1 MAQDLATKLT
11 TETPYFTELLSEVR
25 KGEIKIPQ
33 FQRKF
38 VWKDTQ
44 ALELLDSIK
53 NRYPIGSVLLW
64 KTKDK
69 LHAERN
75 IGNFKLPKTDE
86 LSPTNYVLDGQ
97 QRITVIYSCLGA
109 SESEDGFA
117 AGYDLEKQVFVE
129 LKGGNH
135 SRLEVFPLRKMY
147 KTTSL
152 LDYRTGLLT
161 SPNAAELQQR
171 LDELISAFTQYKLPV
186 VTLKDL
192 TIDEVCPIFERI
204 NSSGTKLSTY
214 DLMVAATWN
223 RDFDLNESVDTILD
237 ALDSKGYGNTDK
249 ATVLKSLSAIQI
261 GSIKDKSLRTLRDL
275 DSEAMKQISNKTQEA
290 LARAI
295 DVLNTTFRVHSW
307 DFISYEAILIILAF
321 VMSETKHLDAK
332 QSLRLRQWFWR
343 ASFGERYKVGGEG
356 FVSNDMQIVRDFIL
370 NGVGKSSEFGQIPS
384 AADWGNIAF
393 RSNVSRS
400 RAFILALA
408 SRNPKNLT
416 NGLDVDVVY
425 ALSSYNR
432 KEYHHFYP
440 KAFLAATH
448 KEAKCNSL
456 VNFVMLTSHS
466 NKEISD
472 SSPSVYVPKI
482 VDSLGLSADGVFES
496 NLLPKPSAFDYERAT
511 FEDFCAAR
519 GEIISTYIENN
530 LIG

>member
-1 MAQDLATKLT
+1 
-11 TETPYFTELLSEVR
+11 
-25 KGEIKIPQ
+25 
-33 FQRKF
+33 
-38 VWKDTQ
+38 
-44 ALELLDSIK
+44 
-53 NRYPIGSVLLW
+53 
-64 KTKDK
+64 
-69 LHAERN
+69 
-75 IGNFKLPKTDE
+75 
-86 LSPTNYVLDGQ
+86 
-97 QRITVIYSCLGA
+97 
-109 SESEDGFA
+109 
-117 AGYDLEKQVFVE
+117 
-129 LKGGNH
+129 
-135 SRLEVFPLRKMY
+135 
-147 KTTSL
+147 
-152 LDYRTGLLT
+152 
-161 SPNAAELQQR
+161 
-171 LDELISAFTQYKLPV
+171 
-186 VTLKDL
+186 
-192 TIDEVCPIFERI
+192 
-204 NSSGTKLSTY
+204 
-214 DLMVAATWN
+214 MVAATWN
-223 RDFDLNESVDTILD
+223 RDFDLNESVDIILD
-237 ALDSKGYGNTDK
+237 ALESKGYGNTDK

-275 DSEAMKQISNKTQEA
+275 DSDAMKQISNKTQEA

-370 NGVGKSSEFGQIPS
+370 NGVGKGNEFGQIPS

-448 KEAKCNSL
+448 KDAKCNSL
-456 VNFVMLTSHS
+456 VNYVMLTSHS

-472 SSPSVYVPKI
+472 SAPSIYVPKL
-482 VDSLGLSADGVFES
+482 VDSLGLGADGVFES
-496 NLLPKPSAFDYERAT
+496 NLLPKPSAFDYERAS
-511 FEDFCAAR
+511 FDDFCTAR
-519 GEIISTYIENN
+519 GEIISSYIENN

>member
-171 LDELISAFTQYKLPV
+171 LD
-186 VTLKDL
+186 
-192 TIDEVCPIFERI
+192 
-204 NSSGTKLSTY
+204 
-214 DLMVAATWN
+214 
-223 RDFDLNESVDTILD
+223 
-237 ALDSKGYGNTDK
+237 
-249 ATVLKSLSAIQI
+249 
-261 GSIKDKSLRTLRDL
+261 
-275 DSEAMKQISNKTQEA
+275 
-290 LARAI
+290 
-295 DVLNTTFRVHSW
+295 
-307 DFISYEAILIILAF
+307 
-321 VMSETKHLDAK
+321 
-332 QSLRLRQWFWR
+332 
-343 ASFGERYKVGGEG
+343 
-356 FVSNDMQIVRDFIL
+356 
-370 NGVGKSSEFGQIPS
+370 
-384 AADWGNIAF
+384 
-393 RSNVSRS
+393 
-400 RAFILALA
+400 
-408 SRNPKNLT
+408 
-416 NGLDVDVVY
+416 
-425 ALSSYNR
+425 
-432 KEYHHFYP
+432 
-440 KAFLAATH
+440 
-448 KEAKCNSL
+448 
-456 VNFVMLTSHS
+456 
-466 NKEISD
+466 
-472 SSPSVYVPKI
+472 
-482 VDSLGLSADGVFES
+482 
-496 NLLPKPSAFDYERAT
+496 
-511 FEDFCAAR
+511 
-519 GEIISTYIENN
+519 
-530 LIG
+530 